1 MSFISYLTSTATS
14 PYSKTVKSFFHRY
27 FSFSNKV
34 FYPVAY
40 IMNEL
45 QHLTTP
51 SSLKFCLALCFSSG
65 PNSSKFGPSCPQ
77 VGSNFFHLA
86 KEMATTFLEPERTL
100 ERVNS
105 FQNRAINNIIRNLH
119 HNIGIDVFGQCPSI

>member
-1 MSFISYLTSTATS
+1 MCLFFFFFSFQLTSNFLSFISYLTSTATS
-14 PYSKTVKSFFHRY
+14 PYSKMVKSFFHRY

-45 QHLTTP
+45 QHLTTLTG
-51 SSLKFCLALCFSSG
+51 LKFCLALCFSSG

-77 VGSNFFHLA
+77 VGSQLFSFGERDGDNFFRARANPAIWYGIGDVL
-86 KEMATTFLEPERTL
+86 TNSGTF
-100 ERVNS
+100 
-105 FQNRAINNIIRNLH
+105 
-119 HNIGIDVFGQCPSI
+119 

>member
-1 MSFISYLTSTATS
+1 
-14 PYSKTVKSFFHRY
+14 
-27 FSFSNKV
+27 
-34 FYPVAY
+34 
-40 IMNEL
+40 MNEM

-51 SSLKFCLALCFSSG
+51 TGLKFCLALCFSSG

-100 ERVNS
+100 QYHIFVYILFKVCFVTIEFIKKKKKKTQQQQQHIAYRKG
-105 FQNRAINNIIRNLH
+105 ACYNIFMNARTRSTTQRL
-119 HNIGIDVFGQCPSI
+119 

>member
-1 MSFISYLTSTATS
+1 MFFFFFFSFQLTSNFLSFISYLTSTATS
-14 PYSKTVKSFFHRY
+14 PYSKMVKSFFHRY

-51 SSLKFCLALCFSSG
+51 TGLKFCLALMFFIWPQLLKIWPQLSPGWLQLFS
-65 PNSSKFGPSCPQ
+65 FGERD
-77 VGSNFFHLA
+77 GDNFFRA
-86 KEMATTFLEPERTL
+86 RANPATIYKNF
-100 ERVNS
+100 
-105 FQNRAINNIIRNLH
+105 F
-119 HNIGIDVFGQCPSI
+119 F